1 MIVDADDIYDTSPQ
15 NFLTWNYVIDS
26 RLRRLTIDYS
36 LTQVIEVSIDT
47 KTEAQQ
53 LLALGTHRLR
63 IALRTTFDDDS
74 KYISQESDA
83 FALTIICNTADNIYP
98 YTS

>member
-1 MIVDADDIYDTSPQ
+1 MDADDIYNTTPQ
-15 NFLTWNYVIDS
+15 NFLTWNYVTDS

-47 KTEAQQ
+47 QTEAQQ
-53 LLALGTHRLR
+53 SLALGMHRLR

-74 KYISQESDA
+74 
-83 FALTIICNTADNIYP
+83 
-98 YTS
+98 